1 VVGIVA
7 GLDRDAI
14 GQACIEW
21 PVRRPQMKFQ
31 SALVAPALQFDH
43 PEALPHRAALIK
55 ASRWSPKAKSTST
68 TELLFTAIS

>member
-7 GLDRDAI
+7 GLDHDAI

-31 SALVAPALQFDH
+31 SALVAPALHQGK
-43 PEALPHRAALIK
+43 PLVSE
-55 ASRWSPKAKSTST
+55 SKSTST